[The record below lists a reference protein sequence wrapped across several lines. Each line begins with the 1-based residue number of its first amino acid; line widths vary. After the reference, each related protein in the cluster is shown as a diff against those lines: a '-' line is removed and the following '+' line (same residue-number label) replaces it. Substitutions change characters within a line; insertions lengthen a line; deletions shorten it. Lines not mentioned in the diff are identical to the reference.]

1 MAEVE
6 FSKQRRNADGVTS
19 KQVRGRQSYHHKQQV
34 LKGQRG
40 AGGSNSRPEKPG
52 TFHTLRRQ
60 EAGAGGVVVPSRD
73 EVYKCTFIYLIIP
86 IALII

>member
-6 FSKQRRNADGVTS
+6 FSKQRRNAGGVTS
-19 KQVRGRQSYHHKQQV
+19 KQVRGRQSYHKQQV

-52 TFHTLRRQ
+52 TSHTLRRQ
-60 EAGAGGVVVPSRD
+60 EAGAGGVVSPAGMR
-73 EVYKCTFIYLIIP
+73 YINAPLFI
-86 IALII
+86 